1 MSITY
6 WRKQIDEI
14 DRTLVSLISAR
25 ARCARKIGSLKRE
38 QQLPIV
44 DAARETEVQKGIEAL
59 NGGPLST
66 DALWRIFERII
77 DEMRLLQEDA
87 LKDNQEQSKARE
99 P

>member
-6 WRKQIDEI
+6 WREQIDEI

-44 DAARETEVQKGIEAL
+44 DAAREAEVQKGIEAL
-59 NGGPLST
+59 NSGPLST
-66 DALWRIFERII
+66 NAVLRIFERII
-77 DEMRLLQEDA
+77 DEMRLLQEDD
-87 LKDNQEQSKARE
+87 LKDNLEQNTARE

>member
-44 DAARETEVQKGIEAL
+44 EAARETEVQKGIEAL
-59 NGGPLST
+59 NGGPLSK

>member
-6 WRKQIDEI
+6 WREQIDEI
-14 DRTLVSLISAR
+14 DRTLVSLISER

-44 DAARETEVQKGIEAL
+44 DAAREAEVQKGIEAL
-59 NGGPLST
+59 NSGPLST

-77 DEMRLLQEDA
+77 DEMRLLQEDV
-87 LKDNQEQSKARE
+87 LKDNQEQTKARQS
-99 P
+99 

>member
-44 DAARETEVQKGIEAL
+44 DAARETEVQKEIEAL

>member
-6 WRKQIDEI
+6 WREQIDEI
-14 DRTLVSLISAR
+14 DRTLVSLISER

-38 QQLPIV
+38 QRLPIV
-44 DAARETEVQKGIEAL
+44 DAAREIEIQKRIEAL
-59 NGGPLST
+59 NSGPLSM

-87 LKDNQEQSKARE
+87 HQENQEQNKARQ

>member
-6 WRKQIDEI
+6 WREQIDEI
-14 DRTLVSLISAR
+14 DRTLVSLMSAR

-38 QQLPIV
+38 QRLPIV
-44 DAARETEVQKGIEAL
+44 DAAREAEVQNGIETF
-59 NGGPLST
+59 NSGPLST

-87 LKDNQEQSKARE
+87 LKNIQEQSKARK

>member
-38 QQLPIV
+38 QQLPI
-44 DAARETEVQKGIEAL
+44 AARETKVQKEIEAL

>member
-6 WRKQIDEI
+6 WREQIDEI
-14 DRTLVSLISAR
+14 DRTLVSLISER

-44 DAARETEVQKGIEAL
+44 DAAREAEVQKGIEEL
-59 NGGPLST
+59 NNGPLST
-66 DALWRIFERII
+66 DALWRIFERVI

-87 LKDNQEQSKARE
+87 MNDNKK
-99 P
+99 

>member
-44 DAARETEVQKGIEAL
+44 DAARETKVQKEIEAL